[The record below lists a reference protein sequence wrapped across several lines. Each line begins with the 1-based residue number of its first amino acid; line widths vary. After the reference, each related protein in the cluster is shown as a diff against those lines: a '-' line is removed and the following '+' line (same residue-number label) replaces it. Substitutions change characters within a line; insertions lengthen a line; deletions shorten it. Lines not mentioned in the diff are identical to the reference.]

1 MKPKDECGIAAVYAL
16 KNGLPDTET
25 DLGSYIPL
33 MLQDMQNRG
42 ELSAGITSYSPHR
55 NYLLK
60 TFKALGQS
68 KTFKIPK

>member
-1 MKPKDECGIAAVYAL
+1 MKPKDECGIAAVYPQERSARY
-16 KNGLPDTET
+16 ET
-25 DLGSYIPL
+25 DLVSTSL

-60 TFKALGQS
+60 TFKALGQVKEAS
-68 KTFKIPK
+68 N